1 MAEKYINHLTSL
13 YKNWLK
19 WQCIVT
25 LTPKFRYDDMTSNE
39 IFQSATSPE
48 SNMLAHCIFSII
60 HGCNQIDTKIC
71 TFDLIVQKKPLL
83 KNYRF
88 RLLFV
93 IVKMRLTHLSIL
105 NVKCVAN
112 LFLYFHDCSW
122 LKYEEEINVLWR
134 KICSCSPPTTN
145 RNEILFVSQLP
156 FFRFHFL
163 VFWEDY
169 RKSAGFVFLKNKEPR
184 CSK

>member
-1 MAEKYINHLTSL
+1 
-13 YKNWLK
+13 
-19 WQCIVT
+19 
-25 LTPKFRYDDMTSNE
+25 MTSNE

-122 LKYEEEINVLWR
+122 LKYEEEIND
-134 KICSCSPPTTN
+134 
-145 RNEILFVSQLP
+145 Q
-156 FFRFHFL
+156 FRFTL
-163 VFWEDY
+163 LCVIVTGGSNKMRRGKLSRSLKVF
-169 RKSAGFVFLKNKEPR
+169 V
-184 CSK
+184 

>member
-1 MAEKYINHLTSL
+1 
-13 YKNWLK
+13 
-19 WQCIVT
+19 
-25 LTPKFRYDDMTSNE
+25 MTSNE

-48 SNMLAHCIFSII
+48 FNMLAHCIFSIV
-60 HGCNQIDTKIC
+60 HGCNQVDTKIC
-71 TFDLIVQKKPLL
+71 TFDLIVRKKPLL

-93 IVKMRLTHLSIL
+93 IVKIRLTHLSIL

-169 RKSAGFVFLKNKEPR
+169 RKSTGFVFLKNKEPR

>member
-1 MAEKYINHLTSL
+1 
-13 YKNWLK
+13 
-19 WQCIVT
+19 
-25 LTPKFRYDDMTSNE
+25 MTSNE

-48 SNMLAHCIFSII
+48 FNMLAHCIFSIV
-60 HGCNQIDTKIC
+60 HGCNQVDTKIC

-93 IVKMRLTHLSIL
+93 IVKIRLTHLSIL